1 MGERRQDFGQD
12 VPRSA
17 EKVDGWLRAAR
28 GPALIIAPGEA
39 SLVAANP
46 AGAKLLGLGD
56 VLGQAAIPLD
66 SAMPAI
72 MDLRRA
78 VNRGARGRE
87 PATYLVFW
95 TANGIARLRCFVEVT
110 EDDGGQR
117 LVLVEVASDTEPAS
131 DLGPSTTSRAAS
143 VDDPVAPA
151 VVQDDQVAEVVG
163 RTEAVPEPIVTNHAP
178 DAIVARQSEL
188 PQSFASRA
196 APTSLAAVEH
206 SEKHAPEPLPRAPA
220 LAPEESGHARPSK
233 PTHTITATA
242 PPHIPHHA
250 PPLPAPPLP
259 APPPAARSDAD
270 TLKAIARQI
279 LAGRRAASKSTDGI
293 AYTPGDAPEKPNGTA
308 TQKAHTASRSSQS
321 APPKPAVATTRTRP
335 AAAQFVNAA
344 PASMAA
350 AKPSTSKDVRRSDFD
365 AARASPETKA
375 VATSTDA
382 SSVRPDDETDRTG
395 LARPTRARRVAHELK
410 TPLSAIASAAEIM
423 KDQRLGSIGD
433 DRYLRYAQDI
443 YESARHALDVIER
456 MLGQPRKD
464 AKFSDDREL
473 SFTNLDINALAAGL
487 VSGLETMA
495 LQAGLTLTSE
505 LAPRLPLVVAD
516 ATSVRQIVLNIIT
529 NALKFTP
536 RGGQVRLATHV
547 DEDGQLI
554 LSVSDTGPGMSAEDL
569 ALFADDTEALAH
581 EGAHQQRP
589 GGGLGI
595 GLPLSRKLASANG
608 ARLGISKSENG
619 GTLVTLAFPSN
630 RQVPI

>member
-1 MGERRQDFGQD
+1 MGERRQDSGQD

-87 PATYLVFW
+87 PATHLVFW
-95 TANGIARLRCFVEVT
+95 TANGIARLRCFVEMT

-117 LVLVEVASDTEPAS
+117 LVLVEVASDTELAS
-131 DLGPSTTSRAAS
+131 DLGPSTTSRTAA
-143 VDDPVAPA
+143 VDDPVAPF
-151 VVQDDQVAEVVG
+151 VVQDDQVAEVVD
-163 RTEAVPEPIVTNHAP
+163 RTEAVAEPIVTNHAP
-178 DAIVARQSEL
+178 EAVAAPYSEL
-188 PQSFASRA
+188 PQSSASRA

-220 LAPEESGHARPSK
+220 LAPEERGHARPSK
-233 PTHTITATA
+233 PPHTITA
-242 PPHIPHHA
+242 PPHLPHH
-250 PPLPAPPLP
+250 APPLP

-279 LAGRRAASKSTDGI
+279 LAGRRSASKSTDGI
-293 AYTPGDAPEKPNGTA
+293 AHTPGDAPEKPNGTA
-308 TQKAHTASRSSQS
+308 TQKTHSTSRPSQS
-321 APPKPAVATTRTRP
+321 APPMPAAATTRTRP
-335 AAAQFVNAA
+335 ATAQFVNAA

-365 AARASPETKA
+365 AARAAPETKA
-375 VATSTDA
+375 EATSTDA
-382 SSVRPDDETDRTG
+382 MPVRPDDETDRTG

-464 AKFSDDREL
+464 AKSSDDREL